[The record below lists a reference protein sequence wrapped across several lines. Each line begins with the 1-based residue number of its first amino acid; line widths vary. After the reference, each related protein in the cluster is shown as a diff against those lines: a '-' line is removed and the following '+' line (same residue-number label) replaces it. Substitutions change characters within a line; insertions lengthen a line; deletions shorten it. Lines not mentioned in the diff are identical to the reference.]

1 VIRRAGTLAEEED
14 MPSNRSRRIAAA
26 VLSLATTLALAQDP
40 ADELVVTATREAQRL
55 GQTIQNTSVITQRE
69 IRASQAVDLPTLL
82 RREAGVEFTQ
92 NGGVGRVGSL
102 FVRGANSN
110 ATLVLIDGVRVQS
123 ATTGTTQVDQLLLDQ
138 IERVEIVRGPGSA
151 LYGADALGG
160 VIQIFTKRGRGAP
173 QPRVLLGGGNER
185 TGRFDAG
192 YGGEVGDTRFDASVS
207 GFTTNGFSALRPAAS
222 PTANPDDDGY
232 RNLSG
237 SASVRHYF
245 GERFKAGLSWF
256 GTEGKSEF
264 DNAFAA
270 NRAERHEGRAYVAAA
285 TGFAEG
291 RFTDFW
297 TSRVTLSQGIDRF
310 RNYVND
316 RQTSSF
322 RTENDQATWQ
332 NELALAPGHN
342 LILGADWLSQ
352 RIATTTAYSRDS
364 RHVNSLFAGYT
375 GQVGRSAFQ
384 VNARVDDYSDFG
396 AKGSGLVGYGFQAT
410 DAVRLTALWGQAYRA
425 PSFNELFFPGFGNPN
440 LQPEQVTSTE
450 VGAQYAAGPHLAR
463 VAGFYSTY
471 KDLIGGFPITNV
483 AEARV
488 KGVELAYQGRILATS
503 VRASLTLQDP
513 ENTATGQELIR
524 RAKQFGSLVVGHRF
538 GAFSVGA
545 EMIASGPRYD
555 NDVFTFQRVRL
566 PGYAIFN
573 LVGRYDLGRGM
584 ALGVRVDNLFDKDYT
599 LVSGYNTQGTLAL
612 VTFSYTP

>member
-1 VIRRAGTLAEEED
+1 
-14 MPSNRSRRIAAA
+14 MSSNRSRRTAAA
-26 VLSLATTLALAQDP
+26 VLLSLVVPLAVAQDP
-40 ADELVVTATREAQRL
+40 AEELVVTATRGAQRL

-69 IRASQAVDLPTLL
+69 IRESQAVDLPTLL
-82 RREAGVEFTQ
+82 RREAGLEFTQ
-92 NGGVGRVGSL
+92 NGGIGRVGGL
-102 FVRGANSN
+102 FVRGANPN
-110 ATLVLIDGVRVQS
+110 ATLLLIDGVRVQS
-123 ATTGTTQVDQLLLDQ
+123 ATTGTAQIDQLLLDQ
-138 IERVEIVRGPGSA
+138 IERIEIVRGPGSA

-160 VIQIFTKRGRGAP
+160 VVQIFTKRGRGAP
-173 QPRVLLGGGNER
+173 KPRVSIGGGNES
-185 TGRFDAG
+185 TGRFGLG
-192 YGGEVGDTRFDASVS
+192 YGGEVGDTRFDAGVS
-207 GFTTNGFSALRPAAS
+207 GFTTSGFSALRPEAS
-222 PTANPDDDGY
+222 PTVNPDDDGY

-237 SASVRHYF
+237 SASVQHYF

-256 GTEGKSEF
+256 GTAGKPEF

-270 NRAERHEGRAYVAAA
+270 NRAERREGRSYVGAA
-285 TGFAEG
+285 TAFAEG

-297 TSRVTLSQGIDRF
+297 TSRLTVGQGLDRF

-316 RQTSSF
+316 VQTSSF
-322 RTENDQATWQ
+322 RTENEQATWQ
-332 NELALAPGHN
+332 NDLALAPGHN
-342 LILGADWLSQ
+342 VILGADWLGQ
-352 RIATTTAYSRDS
+352 RVRTTTAYTRDS

-375 GQVGRSAFQ
+375 GQVGRSTFQ
-384 VNARVDDYSDFG
+384 ANGRVDDYSDFG
-396 AKGSGLVGYGFQAT
+396 AKGSGLVGYAFQAT
-410 DAVRLTALWGQAYRA
+410 EAARLTALWGQAYRA
-425 PSFNELFFPGFGNPN
+425 PSFNELFFPNFGNPN
-440 LQPEQVTSTE
+440 LEPERVTSTE
-450 VGAQYAAGPHLAR
+450 LGVQYAVRSHLAR

-471 KDLIGGFPITNV
+471 KDLIGGFPITNI

-488 KGVELAYQGRILATS
+488 KGLEFSYQGRIAATS

-513 ENTATGQELIR
+513 ENNTTGQELIR

-584 ALGVRVDNLFDKDYT
+584 ALGVRVENLFDKDYT